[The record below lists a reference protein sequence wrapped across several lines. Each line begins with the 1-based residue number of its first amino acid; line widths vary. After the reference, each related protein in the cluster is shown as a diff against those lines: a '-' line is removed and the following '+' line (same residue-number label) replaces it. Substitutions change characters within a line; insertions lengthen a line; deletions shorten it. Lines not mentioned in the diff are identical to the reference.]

1 MSASLANAT
10 AQCGEHLTEATTRP
24 GVTSRAPLP
33 PRVLVGMSP
42 ARPQH
47 CDCVEF
53 KAAKAVIWKVKWR
66 TVAGSFGRSLEATRG
81 VLDARRHTAR
91 CCQQQFNGGPR
102 VSMSLCVAFGSSS
115 LSKPNF
121 LSDQTDVAEI
131 RMDTSPCH

>member
-81 VLDARRHTAR
+81 VLDARRHTAQ

-102 VSMSLCVAFGSSS
+102 VSVSLCVAFGSS